1 MKQTLPAAKKASA
14 KETAKEAAKV
24 DPEALGP
31 RLSQILQHSI
41 KPWKREELGEEEAQ
55 IADIRKRP
63 VRNRYDAEE
72 AKRRLGL
79 KPAKRGRTATKPK
92 HATA

>member
-14 KETAKEAAKV
+14 KEAAREAAKV
-24 DPEALGP
+24 EAEVVGP
-31 RLSQILQHSI
+31 RLTQILQHSI

-55 IADIRKRP
+55 IAEIRKRP
-63 VRNRYDAEE
+63 VRNRFDAEE

-79 KPAKRGRTATKPK
+79 KPAKRGRTAAKPK